1 MTIDE
6 KDLLNILDELNSK
19 GVRFAIS
26 NLLSSNDKQNKIF
39 IEWSKKYKIYDV
51 DSNYISYHDNS
62 IKNLKEV
69 LVTNY
74 D

>member
-1 MTIDE
+1 M
-6 KDLLNILDELNSK
+6 LNILDELNSK